1 MSHLPDIRI
10 GWEAYDPGPPPRSP
24 LLNDPPVEGQA
35 DLIAAH
41 EAWRRRVEH
50 DEAKL
55 AAAHRN
61 QPVWYPL
68 LSPATHPLLPV
79 FGGTPRSWDSLLA
92 AFMVAG
98 IDSGFE
104 RIQVLNLM
112 EWTVLDSMERVAK
125 GARRNGVSFETVSSN
140 GSTLDLFGQGDVKE
154 LVSYVVDVLRI
165 VGDRQGRR
173 DAARAQADLLQV
185 ATQLTS
191 PINVDRLCAAL
202 DVALGSMSPPAIG
215 TLSSAEERTLRDF
228 YHVVVSRRSETAGR
242 LDVLLAD
249 LRELARYQQS
259 PACTPRRYGT
269 ATVVCRAYES
279 DRSQGIQEFETGREL
294 LARALARSFAHS
306 ANKLELLAVAGADKL
321 APEVLSSLRGS
332 AQQMNKQLVLM
343 FSELTDEAKRTF
355 GSGGTDFAMFLRL
368 PNPDDAEFAAKYF
381 GREFTF
387 VVSGTSIAEGRT
399 KEWNDTFGRSSG
411 SGTTR
416 THTWGHLFGSTIAR
430 SFNEE
435 ETSTHGTGG
444 GTSRTATLNTARVHE
459 YVIQPEQF
467 QQLDDLAM
475 LVADGKRATLAS
487 CDYRLHRGSQT
498 SPLPLALSGP

>member
-1 MSHLPDIRI
+1 MPRLPDIRI

-24 LLNDPPVEGQA
+24 LLNDPPHAGQT

-41 EAWRRRVEH
+41 EAWRRNVEH

-55 AAAHRN
+55 AAAHRK
-61 QPVWYPL
+61 QPMWYPL
-68 LSPATHPLLPV
+68 LRPATHPLLPV

-92 AFMVAG
+92 GIMVAG

-112 EWTVLDSMERVAK
+112 EWTVLESMERVAK
-125 GARRNGVSFETVSSN
+125 GARRNGVSFETVSAD
-140 GSTLDLFGQGDVKE
+140 GSTIDLFGQRDVKE
-154 LVSYVVDVLRI
+154 LASYVVDVLRV

-185 ATQLTS
+185 AAQLTPPVS
-191 PINVDRLCAAL
+191 VDRLCAAL
-202 DVALGSMSPPAIG
+202 DVALGSMSPPAAG
-215 TLSSAEERTLRDF
+215 TLSASEERSLRDF
-228 YHVVVSRRSETAGR
+228 YHVVVSHRSETAGR

-259 PACTPRRYGT
+259 PKCMPRRYGT
-269 ATVVCRAYES
+269 ATVVCRTYES

-294 LARALARSFAHS
+294 LARALARSFARS
-306 ANKLELLAVAGADKL
+306 TNKLELLVVAGADKL
-321 APEVLSSLRGS
+321 APEVLTSLRGS
-332 AQQMNKQLVLM
+332 AQQMNKQLVLL
-343 FSELTDEAKRTF
+343 FAELTDEAKRTF
-355 GSGGTDFAMFLRL
+355 GSGGSDFAMFLRL

-399 KEWNDTFGRSSG
+399 KEWNDSFGHSAG

-416 THTWGHLFGSTIAR
+416 TRQWGHLFGSTIAR
-430 SFNEE
+430 SLNEE

-444 GTSRTATLNTARVHE
+444 GTSRTATLNTSRVHE

-467 QQLDDLAM
+467 QQLDDLTM

-487 CDYRLHRGSQT
+487 CDYRLHRGPQT
-498 SPLPLALSGP
+498 SPLPLALSSP